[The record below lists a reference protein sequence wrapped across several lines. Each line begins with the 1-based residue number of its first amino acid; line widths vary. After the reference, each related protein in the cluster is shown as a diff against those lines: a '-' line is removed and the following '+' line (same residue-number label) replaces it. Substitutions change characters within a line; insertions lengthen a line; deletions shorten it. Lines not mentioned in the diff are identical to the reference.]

1 MDNYVWVKIGVACVL
16 ILIALGLIVHRSREQ
31 KRSELRIKQLR
42 ENADGYHKDLAEQ
55 EERLLRETQQRQAE
69 GRNPAEGKTRGLGN
83 AQSGYTG
90 SLASKLE
97 RNVPSPPPIISC
109 EDKSG
114 LIQRRIPTRDGRTLQ
129 RGHIPSSSSVRDV
142 HHHEQDNTIPYLV
155 AAAIIL
161 SDNDICPKESYNPP
175 ASDYNDRSSS
185 CNSSSPSESSP
196 TDSGSYD

>member
-16 ILIALGLIVHRSREQ
+16 VLIVLGLLVQRSREQ

-55 EERLLRETQQRQAE
+55 EERLLREAQRRQAE
-69 GRNPAEGKTRGLGN
+69 RPGLGGI
-83 AQSGYTG
+83 QSGYTG